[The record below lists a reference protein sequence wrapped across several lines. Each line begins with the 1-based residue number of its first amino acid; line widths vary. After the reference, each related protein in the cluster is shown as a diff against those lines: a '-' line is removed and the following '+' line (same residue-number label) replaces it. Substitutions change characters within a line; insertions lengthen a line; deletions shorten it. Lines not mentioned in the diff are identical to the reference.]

1 MKLKTVNLGFVLIPL
16 IALACLSAV
25 NCRVSGRSPQ
35 TLPYPVV
42 PASRAVGRHRSWPCH
57 NEALTFY
64 DELLLIVP
72 HPDDEVLGF
81 AGLMSE
87 FIRLGKPVS
96 IVIVTAGDSYCQA
109 CAFWK
114 NIGDTRV
121 MSEWS
126 PCTEADLAQFAAIRR
141 EESVSAQK
149 ILGGPSPAFWNY
161 PDSKIWAAWDAIC
174 SHKGA
179 NVPLHRSDCSLAGV
193 FEKGSAIASTPR
205 ALYSRLSAVIAKSS
219 SRVLIGTTHPL
230 DGNEDHRGLGRM
242 IRSINAYF
250 AADGD
255 PATAPRSVAFAV
267 IHTNTFHNGHYPDW
281 WYPFPNAVA
290 SQCFDQGSLDSYAAD
305 KTLLERMREFR
316 YHPEWPWRFPD
327 NNSYVASIPN
337 STEVSFCLP
346 PSMVQGEAALK
357 LLAVRAFASQQGFL
371 ARSGKIPPG
380 LEGLVDCLGY
390 QLAFVR
396 ANELFVLEAR
406 E

>member
-1 MKLKTVNLGFVLIPL
+1 MKLKTVNPRFILILL
-16 IALACLSAV
+16 IALACLSPV
-25 NCRVSGRSPQ
+25 NCRVSGRPPH

-42 PASRAVGRHRSWPCH
+42 PASRAVGRHRSWPFH

-96 IVIVTAGDSYCQA
+96 IVIVTDGDSYCQA

-161 PDSKIWAAWDAIC
+161 PDSTIGAAWDAIR

-179 NVPLHRSDCSLAGV
+179 NVPLHRSDCSLARVSG
-193 FEKGSAIASTPR
+193 KGSAIPATPETM
-205 ALYSRLSAVIAKSS
+205 YSRLCALIAKSS

-230 DGNEDHRGLGRM
+230 DGNVDHRGLGCM

-250 AADGD
+250 AADGN

-267 IHTNTFHNGHYPDW
+267 LHANSFHNGHYSDW
-281 WYPFPNAVA
+281 WYPYPNAVL
-290 SQCFDQGSLDSYAAD
+290 SQCFNQGNLDYYAAN
-305 KTLLERMREFR
+305 KALLERMREFR
-316 YHPEWPWRFPD
+316 YHPEWPFPD
-327 NNSYVASIPN
+327 INSYVASIPN

-346 PSMVQGEAALK
+346 PSLVQGEAAVK

-396 ANELFVLEAR
+396 ANEVFVLEAR